1 MKHYFLLALV
11 AIVLPLSASADKDI
25 EATYNASCAICHVSG
40 VAGAPKTGDH
50 AAWDIRLEKGM
61 DALVVSVQNGLNAMP
76 PTGMCA
82 DCSAEDFKALI
93 HYMYDGKI
101 QK

>member
-1 MKHYFLLALV
+1 MKRYILLVIA
-11 AIVLPLSASADKDI
+11 AMALPLMAVADKDI
-25 EATYNASCAICHVSG
+25 EATYNASCAICHISG

-50 AAWDIRLEKGM
+50 AAWDARLEKGM
-61 DALVVSVQNGLNAMP
+61 DALVASVKNGLNAMP

-82 DCSAEDFKALI
+82 DCSTEDYKALI

-101 QK
+101 QE

>member
-1 MKHYFLLALV
+1 MKRFLLLAIV
-11 AIVLPLSASADKDI
+11 AIVLPLSANAGKDI

-50 AAWDIRLEKGM
+50 AAWDARLEKGM
-61 DALVVSVQNGLNAMP
+61 DALVSSVQHGLNAMP

-82 DCSAEDFKALI
+82 DCSVEDYKALI

-101 QK
+101 QE